1 MYIIME
7 AIPTLL
13 YLIISCTTTLLL
25 CVNAKSNAAYFPKID
40 AIYQFGDSISD
51 TGNMLMQA
59 GNVGCAMSP
68 YGETFF
74 HHPTGRCSDGLLM
87 VDHIAR
93 ALRLPLVDPYL
104 ARSGN
109 FTHGA
114 NFAVAG
120 ATALDLSF
128 LAAKKITAVG
138 TSSSL
143 LVQLGWFKSHLSKI
157 CANPSAQRQKLR
169 NALFIVGG
177 IGGDDYN
184 SGGLAGQNLEDLRRL
199 VPDVVQAISNVVKEV
214 INLGARRI
222 IVPGSFP
229 VGCQPICTSGSRNG
243 DPSHDDLG
251 CLKSW
256 NDFAA
261 FHNSQLQGAI
271 LSIQQQNPSVKVV
284 YGDYFSALYSL
295 LRNAPALG
303 FDPNALYTPCC
314 SMCGSPAGTSCPNP
328 SSRVSWDGIHM
339 TQHAYQYVANRLLRQ
354 IRKM

>member
-1 MYIIME
+1 MYIKME
-7 AIPTLL
+7 AIPTL
-13 YLIISCTTTLLL
+13 YLIISCTLLL
-25 CVNAKSNAAYFPKID
+25 CVNGRGNAAPFPKID

-51 TGNMLMQA
+51 TGNVFFQA
-59 GNVGCAMSP
+59 GNVGCGMSP

-109 FTHGA
+109 FTHGV

-120 ATALDLSF
+120 ATALDISF

-138 TSSSL
+138 TTSSL
-143 LVQLGWFKSHLSKI
+143 LVQLGWFKSHLYKT
-157 CANPSAQRQKLR
+157 CTNPSARRQKLR

-184 SGGLAGQNLEDLRRL
+184 SGGLAGENLQDLRRL
-199 VPDVVQAISNVVKEV
+199 VPDVVQAISNVVREV

-229 VGCQPICTSGSRNG
+229 VGCMPICGAGIRVG
-243 DPSHDDLG
+243 DPSYDDLG

-256 NDFAA
+256 NEFAA

-271 LSIQQQNPSVKVV
+271 INIQRQNPGVRVV

-295 LRNAPALG
+295 MRNAPALG
-303 FDPNALYTPCC
+303 FDPNGLYTPCC
-314 SMCGSPAGTSCPNP
+314 SNCGSPAGTSCPNP
-328 SSRVSWDGIHM
+328 SSRVSWDGLHM
-339 TQHAYQYVANRLLRQ
+339 TQHAYQYVANQLLKQ